1 MSKASDQAYEA
12 IRADIIAGRFEPGAH
27 LPEEH
32 IAQVTGV
39 SRTPV
44 REALRRLNAEHLVT
58 FVPNRGAYV
67 ANWSADAVDD
77 IFQLR
82 AVLES
87 YAARRAAERICDE
100 QVDQLEQCATAIDR
114 ATADEQQP
122 DIEAV
127 LAANHE
133 FHRVIIDAAASER
146 LDGLLSSLVELP
158 MILRTLERYSVPD
171 LKRSN
176 RHHWELVSAFRAH
189 DADWAG
195 SVMTAH
201 LHAAHRIYADDR

>member
-12 IRADIIAGRFEPGAH
+12 IRADIIAGRVEPGAH

-82 AVLES
+82 AVLEG
-87 YAARRAAERICDE
+87 YAAARAAERISDE
-100 QVDQLEQCATAIDR
+100 LIERLVECATTIDT
-114 ATADEQQP
+114 ATATGGRP
-122 DIEAV
+122 DIEAI

-133 FHRVIIDAAASER
+133 FHRVIITATGSER
-146 LDGLLSSLVELP
+146 LDRLLASLVELP
-158 MILRTLERYSVPD
+158 MILRTLERYSVKD
-171 LKRSN
+171 LERSN
-176 RHHWELVSAFRAH
+176 RHHWELISAFRAH
-189 DADWAG
+189 DAQWAR

-201 LHAAHRIYADDR
+201 LHAAHRIYADDQ